1 MSQESIIALLAIFL
15 SINFGRYTYRRF
27 QNLQK
32 MFQYLQFLLSFVDM
46 ISKYEKLF
54 VTLEKFIG

>member
-1 MSQESIIALLAIFL
+1 MSQESIIALLAIFFVDKFRAIYL
-15 SINFGRYTYRRF
+15 SSLSELT
-27 QNLQK
+27 K